1 MQLAPDDGFLV
12 LGGTELNEKRDI
24 LSDKFLPV
32 DKRDID
38 VIFTGNYTPVNSFD
52 RFIAHLDS
60 DYQEFYRGLVRKLI
74 ENPEMIV
81 EDAAE
86 EELKNQGIQFTDDE
100 LKQIMPNLMFVDLS
114 VRFYFRA
121 EVIARLADS
130 GIKVHT
136 FGAGWDMLECRHPE
150 NIITAG
156 NVSSQECLDMIS
168 RSKIS
173 VNVMPWFKQGAHDR
187 VFNSMLNGAVCV
199 TDTSG
204 YLKDNFIDGENII
217 FYNLENIDAAADK
230 IKRLL
235 TNHDEL
241 EHIAENAYKICAENH
256 KWEMRTNKVIEWMN
270 LTV

>member
-1 MQLAPDDGFLV
+1 
-12 LGGTELNEKRDI
+12 
-24 LSDKFLPV
+24 
-32 DKRDID
+32 
-38 VIFTGNYTPVNSFD
+38 
-52 RFIAHLDS
+52 
-60 DYQEFYRGLVRKLI
+60 
-74 ENPEMIV
+74 MIV

-241 EHIAENAYKICAENH
+241 ERIAENAYKICAENH

>member
-1 MQLAPDDGFLV
+1 
-12 LGGTELNEKRDI
+12 
-24 LSDKFLPV
+24 
-32 DKRDID
+32 
-38 VIFTGNYTPVNSFD
+38 
-52 RFIAHLDS
+52 
-60 DYQEFYRGLVRKLI
+60 
-74 ENPEMIV
+74 
-81 EDAAE
+81 
-86 EELKNQGIQFTDDE
+86 
-100 LKQIMPNLMFVDLS
+100 MFVDLS

-256 KWEMRTNKVIEWMN
+256 KWEMRTNNVIEWMN